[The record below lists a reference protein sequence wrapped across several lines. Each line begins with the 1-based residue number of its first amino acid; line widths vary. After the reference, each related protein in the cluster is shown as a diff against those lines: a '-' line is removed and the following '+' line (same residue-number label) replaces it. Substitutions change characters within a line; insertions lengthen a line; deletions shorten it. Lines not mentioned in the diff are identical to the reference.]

1 MPDDSEL
8 VFVAGEVARWF
19 MQQANINDR
28 NARTPG
34 LTSNTRDRL
43 EQDASTYRKMAMQ
56 LDAAIEKARS
66 T

>member
-19 MQQANINDR
+19 MQQAKINDR

-34 LTSNTRDRL
+34 LSNNTRDRL

-66 T
+66 K